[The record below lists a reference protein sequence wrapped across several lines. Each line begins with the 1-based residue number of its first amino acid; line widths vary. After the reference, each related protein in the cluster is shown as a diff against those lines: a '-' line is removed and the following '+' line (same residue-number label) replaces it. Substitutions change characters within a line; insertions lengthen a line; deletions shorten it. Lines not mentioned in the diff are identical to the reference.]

1 MDPFFFLLAHVD
13 VFFFSNVRKEIC
25 EKAMADIKAENG
37 LDVFEVLLQAL
48 DVGLDRRRLNCD
60 TTPY

>member
-1 MDPFFFLLAHVD
+1 MFSLL
-13 VFFFSNVRKEIC
+13 RKEIC

-48 DVGLDRRRLNCD
+48 DVGLDRGRLN
-60 TTPY
+60 